1 MEMKDLQI
9 GIAEKDEAKKHQLAP
24 KRKSNKDRHTKVEGR
39 GRRIRMPALCAARI
53 FQLTRELGHKSDG
66 ETIQWLL
73 QKAESSI
80 IAATGHGTIPASAG
94 PSVSQQGID
103 GSISSWPMVVGRP
116 QLGIWP
122 PSPPDISNLGTES
135 LQKICFPG
143 FDLPSTNLSFT
154 SMLGATNLSGLEL
167 GLSQDAPIGVMNSQ
181 SLNQIYQQTGQHQQP
196 SPEDDN
202 SQGSGH

>member
-1 MEMKDLQI
+1 MAITESGTLHNCCNWPWNNS
-9 GIAEKDEAKKHQLAP
+9 GIAL
-24 KRKSNKDRHTKVEGR
+24 
-39 GRRIRMPALCAARI
+39 PA
-53 FQLTRELGHKSDG
+53 
-66 ETIQWLL
+66 
-73 QKAESSI
+73 
-80 IAATGHGTIPASAG
+80 AG

-167 GLSQDAPIGVMNSQ
+167 GLSQDAPINLLLRMIVLKDQ
-181 SLNQIYQQTGQHQQP
+181 ATRAFI
-196 SPEDDN
+196 
-202 SQGSGH
+202 